1 MVNLFG
7 MKVKLKYD
15 PVTDS
20 IMKEETL
27 LDMGS
32 MEMIYALRKLKA
44 LAESQEKGSVEVLDD
59 LNGHGQAY
67 SVIHKIWLD
76 KDEFEKL

>member
-1 MVNLFG
+1 

-15 PVTDS
+15 PVTDG

-32 MEMIYALRKLKA
+32 MEMIYAIRKLRA
-44 LAESQEKGSVEVLDD
+44 LAESQEKGSIEMHDQ
-59 LNGHGQAY
+59 LNGHGQGY
-67 SVIHKIWLD
+67 SVKYELWFD

>member
-1 MVNLFG
+1 

-15 PVTDS
+15 PVMDG

-32 MEMIYALRKLKA
+32 MEMIYAIRKLKA
-44 LAESQEKGSVEVLDD
+44 LAESQAKGSVEVLDD
-59 LNGHGQAY
+59 LNNHGQAY
-67 SVIHKIWLD
+67 AVKHEIWLD
-76 KDEFEKL
+76 IDEFDKI